1 MTAKQERAR
10 IAMDEATKRLKE
22 EGIHFEQKSAYHLK
36 IGSLNFWPNTGVI
49 FRDGGRN
56 SDKNGLDGFIELVR
70 GPVSK
75 PAPRP
80 ALHLVPPDLVP
91 PDLVPPASKGTIENH
106 QPTRRPQREFEGIK
120 FGNGMIVATPEAL
133 AARNKKR
140 QS

>member
-22 EGIHFEQKSAYHLK
+22 EGIRFEQKSAYHLK

-49 FRDGGRN
+49 FRDGGKN

-75 PAPRP
+75 PAPRL
-80 ALHLVPPDLVP
+80 ALH
-91 PDLVPPASKGTIENH
+91 LVPPASKGTIENH
-106 QPTRRPQREFEGIK
+106 QPTRRPQRQFEGIK